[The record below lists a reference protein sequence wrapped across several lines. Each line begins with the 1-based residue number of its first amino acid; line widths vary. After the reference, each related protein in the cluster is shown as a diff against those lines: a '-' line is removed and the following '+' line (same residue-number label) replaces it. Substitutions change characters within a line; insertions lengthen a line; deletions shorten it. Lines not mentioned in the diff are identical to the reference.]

1 MRYLKKFESINI
13 DSITDELLKKLS
25 KRDAKEIKS
34 NIDEILLPLSDLNL
48 RVITRLEYDEYSII
62 SIRIESEWA
71 NGKIYPFYWSDIEDD
86 FLRIFDYINNET
98 SGLPDYIPGKL
109 YYKEVQKDGRIF
121 NKNHKDS
128 LYLND
133 FIDQINKSNNKIYSL
148 SIRLFEYVE
157 YDKNWY
163 KKYE

>member
-1 MRYLKKFESINI
+1 MKYLRKHFLHENI
-13 DSITDELLKKLS
+13 DVNKF
-25 KRDAKEIKS
+25 KS
-34 NIDEILLPLSDLNL
+34 YIN
-48 RVITRLEYDEYSII
+48 
-62 SIRIESEWA
+62 
-71 NGKIYPFYWSDIEDD
+71 
-86 FLRIFDYINNET
+86 DYINNET
-98 SGLPDYIPGKL
+98 SGLPDYIPGKI